1 MVSIKDKRQ
10 ADGCQDSNTTD
21 AWFNKKSL
29 LCPHHSCPPHQHSS
43 VLSGLRGRIHSFLKY
58 NFQLSHANEQ
68 PNKLNEFSSFK
79 FLWGF
84 IQNSLLPLQLM
95 KARKKTHLAAAP
107 FMKDLFHTDACLWV
121 WLCCQ
126 TLIPALLLHYNWDTS
141 RGDMYIWV
149 CVHLEPSVVNYR
161 LHVRACVWTRTP
173 LWGAVQWLWASP
185 CSARSVLC
193 GVSHPGS
200 PPQYGT
206 SQSLSSITCHGSS
219 LWPVHL

>member
-1 MVSIKDKRQ
+1 MPDLTRKV
-10 ADGCQDSNTTD
+10 
-21 AWFNKKSL
+21 
-29 LCPHHSCPPHQHSS
+29 SS
-43 VLSGLRGRIHSFLKY
+43 VLIIHVLPISIHLFCPASEGGYTLFLKY

-121 WLCCQ
+121 WLCRQ

-161 LHVRACVWTRTP
+161 LHVRVFGLVP
-173 LWGAVQWLWASP
+173 LYGVQCNGSGLLHVLPDQYFAVCPIQ
-185 CSARSVLC
+185 V
-193 GVSHPGS
+193 
-200 PPQYGT
+200 
-206 SQSLSSITCHGSS
+206 CHLNTGRPRVC
-219 LWPVHL
+219 PV